1 MERVS
6 FQVVFLFEARNGL
19 VFLLLDAVRRLQV
32 ELPMSDPNFEH
43 LVGQD
48 GLATIADGPSWP
60 ARV

>member
-19 VFLLLDAVRRLQV
+19 VFLLLDAVRRLQA

-48 GLATIADGPSWP
+48 GLHIIPRD
-60 ARV
+60 